1 MKNLQPI
8 NDLCSLEIVKDK
20 RVWQPF
26 MEKYDG
32 QVICEVGVF
41 AGRNF
46 FPMIAHN
53 PKVAIAV
60 DSWTEDGVFSHNDSG
75 LSQQALDR
83 QYVDFINRTIDK
95 PFVKVYREYSE
106 IAVEHFPDEF
116 FDFIYIDGDHTYEG
130 CLSDIEN
137 WYPKVK
143 KGKFLT
149 GDDYVR
155 TVEPIGVTYDV
166 KRAVND
172 FVVKNNLAVFEIP
185 GNQWATGW
193 AIIK

>member
-1 MKNLQPI
+1 MKKPQPI
-8 NDLCSLEIVKDK
+8 IDLCTLKIAKDK

-26 MEKYDG
+26 MEKYDC
-32 QVICEVGVF
+32 QIVCEIGVF

-60 DSWTEDGVFSHNDSG
+60 DSWTEDGVFSHNDSK
-75 LSQQALDR
+75 LSQFDLDK
-83 QYVDFINRTIDK
+83 QYDEFLGRTANK
-95 PFVKVYREYSE
+95 PFVKIYREYSQ
-106 IAVEHFPDEF
+106 AAAKHFPDEF

-130 CLSDIEN
+130 CLANIEN
-137 WYPKVK
+137 WFPKVK

-149 GDDYVR
+149 GDDFVR
-155 TVEPIGVTYDV
+155 TVNPVGVVYDV
-166 KRAVND
+166 KKAVNN
-172 FVVKNNLAVFEIP
+172 FASKNNIAAYERP

-193 AIIK
+193 ATIK

>member
-1 MKNLQPI
+1 MNIPEAIKDLRNLKIAKQ
-8 NDLCSLEIVKDK
+8 K

-26 MEKYDG
+26 MEKYNC
-32 QVICEVGVF
+32 QTICEIGVF

-53 PKVAIAV
+53 PKTAIAI
-60 DSWTEDGVFSHNDSG
+60 DAWK
-75 LSQQALDR
+75 ALDK
-83 QYVDFINRTIDK
+83 QYADFLGRMADK
-95 PFVKVYREYSE
+95 PFVKVYREYSTE
-106 IAVEHFPDEF
+106 AVKHFSDEY
-116 FDFIYIDGDHTYEG
+116 FDFIYIDGDHTYKG
-130 CLSDIEN
+130 CLQDIED

-155 TVEPIGVTYDV
+155 AVNPDGTHYDV

-172 FVVKNNLAVFEIP
+172 FAQKNNLVVYEIP
-185 GNQWATGW
+185 GNKWATGW
-193 AIIK
+193 AMIK